1 LFYLSAINPPAL
13 PIGEN
18 LNKKLPTP
26 RAFKRSPSL
35 EISTWYKGILSTQLA
50 GEADTAGAFD
60 LAVSKMRKGTEPP
73 PHIHSR
79 EHEFFYIFAGELK
92 VYVEGQ
98 IFQVAAG
105 DCMFLPKGNPHAFLI
120 QSPEIH
126 LLTLITP
133 GGFMNA
139 IKDMAAPAEKMEIP
153 VDDAVTYATANL
165 AGTMRIF
172 EQYGVH
178 LLTPE
183 EIARQ
188 MPEFPTSLAM

>member
-1 LFYLSAINPPAL
+1 M
-13 PIGEN
+13 
-18 LNKKLPTP
+18 NKKLPTP

-98 IFQVAAG
+98 IFQ
-105 DCMFLPKGNPHAFLI
+105 
-120 QSPEIH
+120 E
-126 LLTLITP
+126 
-133 GGFMNA
+133 
-139 IKDMAAPAEKMEIP
+139 
-153 VDDAVTYATANL
+153 
-165 AGTMRIF
+165 
-172 EQYGVH
+172 YGLR

-183 EIARQ
+183 EIALQTLRHRAGGLYKKARK
-188 MPEFPTSLAM
+188 S

>member
-1 LFYLSAINPPAL
+1 M
-13 PIGEN
+13 EC
-18 LNKKLPTP
+18 
-26 RAFKRSPSL
+26 
-35 EISTWYKGILSTQLA
+35 EILHVK
-50 GEADTAGAFD
+50 
-60 LAVSKMRKGTEPP
+60 
-73 PHIHSR
+73 
-79 EHEFFYIFAGELK
+79 
-92 VYVEGQ
+92 
-98 IFQVAAG
+98 AG
-105 DCMFLPKGNPHAFLI
+105 DCVFLPKGKPHAFLI

-126 LLTLITP
+126 MLALITP

-153 VDDAVTYATANL
+153 SNDAVTYATANL